1 MGQPQT
7 PMPRPKDHR
16 PAWEWR
22 RCSLFPFLLS
32 ALIDVQ
38 CYTSQTSKEECI
50 EQQDLIPAFKGLID
64 AEVGSYLVRVTV
76 QIGTPNGVHTT
87 LNWMTPGTDATLTLG
102 MPQRLPSHVIVLSGQ
117 VTVQGKGGTRRRE
130 GDWEV
135 TTC

>member
-1 MGQPQT
+1 MS
-7 PMPRPKDHR
+7 RPKDHS
-16 PAWEWR
+16 PAWKWS

-32 ALIDVQ
+32 ALIDFQ

-76 QIGTPNGVHTT
+76 QDMNTKWSAHCI
-87 LNWMTPGTDATLTLG
+87 LNWLTPGTDATLTLR
-102 MPQRLPSHVIVLSGQ
+102 MPQRLPGHVIVLSGQ
-117 VTVQGKGGTRRRE
+117 VAVQGKGGTRRRE